1 MKLRLLFIWTILLCH
16 QKSSWASASENNP
29 RIFGKNQISSP
40 FQKTQHVFDQL
51 QRTIS
56 TVEKD
61 ITVIGFLVWPIG
73 LMWAAFLFG
82 LPMVNGTYIILALT
96 AIVVGLIASAST
108 FNYYPN
114 FYIGRRRRSL
124 SSPLSMSAISKTL
137 FTVLANPETMNELT
151 NTVNEALSQF
161 PSRYH

>member
-1 MKLRLLFIWTILLCH
+1 MKLRLLFIWTVLSCH
-16 QKSSWASASENNP
+16 QELSWAANSENTP
-29 RIFGKNQISSP
+29 KVFGKNDVLSP
-40 FQKTQHVFDQL
+40 LQKTQHVVDQIH
-51 QRTIS
+51 RTIS

-82 LPMVNGTYIILALT
+82 LPMVDGTYIILALT

-124 SSPLSMSAISKTL
+124 SSPLSMSAVSKTL
-137 FTVLANPETMNELT
+137 FSVLSNPKTMDELT

-161 PSRYH
+161 PSRYQ